1 MDKLLT
7 SDEMVDRLVAA
18 NTAGWPDRSI
28 HAFRLA
34 LQMLCNLVRAE
45 ERLSAKMDVAKSIG
59 INPDQLH

>member
-1 MDKLLT
+1 MSILN
-7 SDEMVDRLVAA
+7 SDEMVEKLVAA
-18 NTAGWPDRSI
+18 NTIGWTAQGI